1 VGILSKWRSRFG
13 FNNPARFSA
22 NAKRGMS
29 AARSKLSK
37 SYTGLRS
44 ASNIAEH
51 SSPRSERSSLP
62 YSSASGQNIRAICDL
77 EHSALA
83 ERSAGERLADRIASI
98 AGKASFAVAHA
109 FLFFVWL
116 TINLGGMG
124 QGAIFDPY
132 PFQLLTLV
140 TSLEAIFL
148 SLFILTSQNRAT
160 SQADQRSHLDLQIN
174 LLAEEEATA
183 TLKMLQA
190 LCAHH
195 GLEIANDPAL
205 IPLVRRTEPK
215 ILLKEIQTELPDG
228 S

>member
-1 VGILSKWRSRFG
+1 MDH
-13 FNNPARFSA
+13 PARSE
-22 NAKRGMS
+22 
-29 AARSKLSK
+29 LS
-37 SYTGLRS
+37 
-44 ASNIAEH
+44 N
-51 SSPRSERSSLP
+51 P
-62 YSSASGQNIRAICDL
+62 SASGQNIRAICEL

-83 ERSAGERLADRIASI
+83 RRSMGERLADRVANI

-109 FLFFVWL
+109 FLFSAWL
-116 TINLGGMG
+116 TINLGGIG
-124 QGAIFDPY
+124 HSAIFDPY

-205 IPLVRRTEPK
+205 LPLVKRTEPK
-215 ILLKEIQTELPDG
+215 TLLKEIQTELPDV